1 MDLTGVAA
9 TREAKE
15 DETIRTCEDVMRLR
29 IMISDAVAPVP
40 LGSVWRGG
48 FLPHFYKCQN
58 SEALMYHV
66 HCRSGFGN
74 FGTFVQ
80 CY

>member
-48 FLPHFYKCQN
+48 L
-58 SEALMYHV
+58 L
-66 HCRSGFGN
+66 
-74 FGTFVQ
+74 TTLL
-80 CY
+80 